1 MGLPEENEMGQYEDV
16 MMVEGVEGYETA
28 DEMQEAMAM
37 QRMIN
42 DGNWALQGS
51 FGRAMMDAIKG
62 GYCLLGKNGARD
74 YYGNYIP
81 SRDQVEAGTKGSYDY
96 VVQAMGAE
104 WADAM
109 AGAE

>member
-1 MGLPEENEMGQYEDV
+1 MGNYEDV
-16 MMVEGVEGYETA
+16 MMVEGVEGYGAE
-28 DEMQEAMAM
+28 DEMTKAMAM
-37 QRMIN
+37 QRIIN
-42 DGNWALQGS
+42 AGHWGLQGS
-51 FGRAMMDAIKG
+51 FGRAMMDAIKS

-96 VVQAMGAE
+96 VAEAMGAE

-109 AGAE
+109 AGAA